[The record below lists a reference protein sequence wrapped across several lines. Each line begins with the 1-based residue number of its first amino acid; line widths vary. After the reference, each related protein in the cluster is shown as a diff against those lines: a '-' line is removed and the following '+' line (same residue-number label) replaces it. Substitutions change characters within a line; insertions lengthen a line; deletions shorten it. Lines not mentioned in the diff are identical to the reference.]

1 MTIETVWVSFADETK
16 FRGVAIVDVD
26 INENA
31 ITGKNATGRRHRGKL
46 EKWALLAVE
55 RTIEMNCNA
64 GPDTSVK
71 IQRTG
76 GFIDCDHKNMLILD
90 KALLDRIKAIPK
102 KGKTK

>member
-1 MTIETVWVSFADETK
+1 MTIETVWVSFADRTK

-26 INENA
+26 INEN
-31 ITGKNATGRRHRGKL
+31 TEK
-46 EKWALLAVE
+46 KWASLAVA

-76 GFIDCDHKNMLILD
+76 CFIDTDHKNTLILD
-90 KALLDRIKAIPK
+90 KALLDKIKGA
-102 KGKTK
+102 

>member
-1 MTIETVWVSFADETK
+1 MNGDQQRIERMTIETVWVSFADRTK

-26 INENA
+26 INEN
-31 ITGKNATGRRHRGKL
+31 T
-46 EKWALLAVE
+46 EKKWSLLAVE

-76 GFIDCDHKNMLILD
+76 RFIDCDHKNTLILD
-90 KALLDRIKAIPK
+90 KALLGKIKRS
-102 KGKTK
+102 

>member
-1 MTIETVWVSFADETK
+1 MTIETVWVSFADRTK

-26 INENA
+26 INENEN
-31 ITGKNATGRRHRGKL
+31 T
-46 EKWALLAVE
+46 EKENKPRALTRLASLAVA

-76 GFIDCDHKNMLILD
+76 RFIDCDHKNMLILD
-90 KALLDRIKAIPK
+90 RAILDKIKQETSA
-102 KGKTK
+102 